1 MEEERIIQVYREC
14 VHPLYGYVARRCG
27 SDRTLAEDVTQETWL
42 RAVAAWNRKGMPE
55 SPLAWLKT
63 VARNLILNYFRR
75 SPPVSLEVLPGD
87 WEARYL
93 GDGGTGDWEARP
105 PRIGGPGDWE
115 SGSLGGGAV
124 GKGTETQVGTGDGVD
139 HGEVLSWGMARMKP
153 AQARLIEAF
162 HLDGLSV
169 REIAEELK
177 ISERAVEG
185 RLRRARVSLRKKL
198 EPLLR
203 SEGALQ

>member
-1 MEEERIIQVYREC
+1 MEEERIVQVYQEC

-42 RAVAAWNRKGMPE
+42 RAVAAWSREGLPE
-55 SPLAWLKT
+55 NPLAWLKT
-63 VARNLILNYFRR
+63 VGRNLILNYFRR
-75 SPPVSLEVLPGD
+75 SPALSLEALPGD

-93 GDGGTGDWEARP
+93 GSE
-105 PRIGGPGDWE
+105 PREDPGDQAA
-115 SGSLGGGAV
+115 AV
-124 GKGTETQVGTGDGVD
+124 
-139 HGEVLSWGMARMKP
+139 SWGLARMRP

-169 REIAEELK
+169 REIAEEMK

-185 RLRRARVSLRKKL
+185 RLRRARLSLRKKL
-198 EPLLR
+198 EPLL
-203 SEGALQ
+203 EIQGTLK